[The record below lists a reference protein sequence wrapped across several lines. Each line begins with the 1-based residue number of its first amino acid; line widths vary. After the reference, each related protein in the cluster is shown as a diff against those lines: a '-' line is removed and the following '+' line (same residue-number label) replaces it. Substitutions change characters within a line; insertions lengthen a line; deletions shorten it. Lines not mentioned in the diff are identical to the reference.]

1 MRFKIFGTEIYV
13 SFLFAA
19 IITVMLAV
27 DRTGLVIPSMFAVFM
42 HELGH
47 LFAMW
52 VLESSPKQIRLI
64 PASVQVVRKADSFRR
79 SGESAVALSGPAVNI
94 ILFVSLYIN
103 YVSFKNE
110 TSLCYALLNLVI
122 GLFNLIP
129 VMGLDGGTVL
139 FNILCKRKS
148 VEKAVFIMRAI
159 TVVTAITVVSAGV
172 ILALRHKFNISVF
185 IIGVYLFVMS
195 LIKM

>member
-1 MRFKIFGTEIYV
+1 MRFRIFGTEIYV

-27 DRTGLVIPSMFAVFM
+27 DRTGFVIPSLFAVFM

-52 VLESSPKQIRLI
+52 VFESSPKQIRLI
-64 PASVQVVRKADSFRR
+64 PASVQVVRKADSVKR
-79 SGESAVALSGPAVNI
+79 SGETAVALSGPIVNI

-110 TSLCYALLNLVI
+110 ISLYYALLNLVI

-139 FNILCKRKS
+139 FNILCRKKS
-148 VEKAVFIMRAI
+148 VEKAVAVMRTI
-159 TVVTAITVVSAGV
+159 TILTAVLVIAVGVV
-172 ILALRHKFNISVF
+172 LALRHKFNLSVF